1 LPAASPTRGADGERA
16 LLVQPHAPG
25 RLDEGLLAE
34 FAELARSA
42 GAEVVGQ
49 LTARIERPSASHYI
63 GSGKLEELKSAC
75 EATQA
80 QLVLFNHVLSPVQER
95 NLAKDLGRRV
105 VDRTG
110 LILDI
115 FAQRAVSHEG
125 KLQVELA
132 QLRHMSARL
141 VRAHAGLDSQRGGSI
156 GLRGPGETRLET
168 DRRLLQKRKEALEE
182 RLEKV
187 EVQRTQMRR
196 KRVRN
201 AIPRIALVGYTNA
214 GKSTLF
220 NALTG
225 SVVYA
230 ADQLFATLDPT
241 VRRLESA
248 AGPLALSDTVGFVR
262 DLPHDLVAAFRST
275 LSEAREADLL
285 LHVVDAADPRREE
298 RIAQV
303 DEVLSEIGAG
313 DIPQL
318 LIFNKIDQLE
328 GAVARRDSI
337 GAGSELRERLWLSA
351 RSGEGLPMLREALAT
366 RFGDRMLAGEL
377 RLAPDRGR
385 MRARLH
391 ALGAIRAED
400 SDEQGG
406 WKLKIEL
413 PLAVAERLADEPGGE
428 VLAPLLLVGP
438 VAPTYNP

>member
-1 LPAASPTRGADGERA
+1 LPAASPERGASGERA
-16 LLVQPHAPG
+16 LLVQPHPPG
-25 RLDEGLLAE
+25 RFDHDLLEE

-42 GAEVVGQ
+42 GATVVGEIA
-49 LTARIERPSASHYI
+49 ARVERPSASHYI
-63 GSGKLEELKSAC
+63 GSGKVEELRAAC
-75 EATQA
+75 EATEA
-80 QLVLFNHVLSPVQER
+80 QLVLFNHTLSPVQER
-95 NLAKDLGRRV
+95 NLAKDLDRRV

-132 QLRHMSARL
+132 QLRHMAARL
-141 VRAHAGLDSQRGGSI
+141 VRAHSGLDSQRGGSI

-168 DRRLLQKRKEALEE
+168 DRRLLQKRREALEA

-196 KRVRN
+196 ARVRN
-201 AIPRIALVGYTNA
+201 EVPRIALVGYTNA

-241 VRRLESA
+241 VRRMESA

-275 LSEAREADLL
+275 LSEARDADLL

-303 DEVLSEIGAG
+303 DEVLAEIGAG
-313 DIPQL
+313 EIPQL
-318 LIFNKIDQLE
+318 LVFNKIDRIE
-328 GAVARRDSI
+328 GAQARRDAI
-337 GAGSELRERLWLSA
+337 GAGSALRERLWLSA
-351 RSGEGLPMLREALAT
+351 RTGDGLEALREALAT
-366 RFGDRMLAGEL
+366 RFGDRMIAGEIL
-377 RLAPDRGR
+377 LAPDRGR
-385 MRARLH
+385 LRARLH
-391 ALGAIRAED
+391 ALGAVREESA
-400 SDEQGG
+400 DEHG
-406 WKLKIEL
+406 WRLRLEL
-413 PLAVAERLADEPGGE
+413 PGAVAERLADEPGGDS
-428 VLAPLLLVGP
+428 LAPLLLVGP
-438 VAPTYNP
+438 GAPTYNP